1 VCTTGSVLQCCT
13 PATRSWCTYSG
24 HQLLIR
30 FLQLPLLFGSRA
42 TYRFKTSSQFTTL
55 LGCCT
60 VVLHS
65 LLTMSIDRSRYGCA
79 TGYGTSGPDRDNVA
93 MDLTVQ
99 AHMGIIDVTG
109 FPDGPPVMV
118 RDPQRDLGPT
128 LIIECLT
135 VQCAVSS
142 RTLKIVRLRGSFF
155 PVRGLITDCNCTQA
169 GVAFMDFMAGTHL
182 YAAIVTALVEATKTG
197 QGRGKGP

>member
-1 VCTTGSVLQCCT
+1 MCTTGSVLQCCT

-135 VQCAVSS
+135 VQCAVS
-142 RTLKIVRLRGSFF
+142 L
-155 PVRGLITDCNCTQA
+155 
-169 GVAFMDFMAGTHL
+169 
-182 YAAIVTALVEATKTG
+182 LVL
-197 QGRGKGP
+197 